1 MKTTDEIII
10 NGKILT
16 EHETW
21 LNDNTKGQRANLRH
35 ADLQDVNLQGANL
48 LSADL
53 RHADLHNLPIL
64 EEKGNEY
71 RI

>member
-1 MKTTDEIII
+1 MRTTDEIII

-35 ADLQDVNLQGANL
+35 ADLQD
-48 LSADL
+48 ADL

>member
-1 MKTTDEIII
+1 MRTTDEIII

-35 ADLQDVNLQGANL
+35 ADLQD
-48 LSADL
+48 ADL
-53 RHADLHNLPIL
+53 RHADLHSLPIL